1 MTEGA
6 KEQQGRGVDGMSPRA
21 AARLSWALWVL
32 SVALT
37 VLSLW
42 LLVLNLSYPTATS
55 KNLDP
60 REIMEA

>member
-1 MTEGA
+1 
-6 KEQQGRGVDGMSPRA
+6 MSPRA

-42 LLVLNLSYPTATS
+42 LLVLNLSYPSVHIYDFWVESTLAAMAS
-55 KNLDP
+55 RPLAP
-60 REIMEA
+60 